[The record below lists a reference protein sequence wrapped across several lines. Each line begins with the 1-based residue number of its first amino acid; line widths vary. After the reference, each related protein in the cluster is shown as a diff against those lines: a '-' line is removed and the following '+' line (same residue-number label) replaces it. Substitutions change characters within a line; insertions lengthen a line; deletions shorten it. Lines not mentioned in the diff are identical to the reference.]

1 MELYTK
7 DELNILKKLIEETG
21 EKGKTTTIRS
31 KATPAGKVT
40 YTSSN
45 KKVAAVN
52 SKGVV
57 KGIKK
62 GKATITVKC
71 NGITKKF
78 VVTVK

>member
-1 MELYTK
+1 MK
-7 DELNILKKLIEETG
+7 
-21 EKGKTTTIRS
+21 S
-31 KATPAGKVT
+31 W
-40 YTSSN
+40 
-45 KKVAAVN
+45 

-57 KGIKK
+57 NGIRK